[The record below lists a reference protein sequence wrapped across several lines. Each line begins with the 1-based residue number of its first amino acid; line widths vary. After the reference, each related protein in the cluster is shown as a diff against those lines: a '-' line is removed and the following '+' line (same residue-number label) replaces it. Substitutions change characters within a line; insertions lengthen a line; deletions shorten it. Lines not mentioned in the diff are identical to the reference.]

1 MKNALVLRANGH
13 IEPYSIPDTDPE
25 ELAATQAVVR
35 GYIQVLPIP
44 DESISVFCNE
54 DGQRL
59 GLPFNANADALWGR
73 DVNGPILGDV
83 LILGPVRGE
92 ETMELDGSKSAEIIN
107 ALSHGLREPP
117 TRLLTYDL

>member
-1 MKNALVLRANGH
+1 MKNALVLRANGD
-13 IEPYSIPDTDPE
+13 IEPYSIPETDSD
-25 ELAATQAVVR
+25 ELAAMQAVVR

-59 GLPFNANADALWGR
+59 GLPYNANANALWGR

-83 LILGPVRGE
+83 LILGRVVGD
-92 ETMELDGSKSAEIIN
+92 ETMELLGTRSAEILN
-107 ALSHGLREPP
+107 ALNATPIYRAGN
-117 TRLLTYDL
+117 